1 MTKLSEQL
9 QNNSEDLQTKIQESA
24 RIKADAKLEE
34 IKDMLNEYFKY
45 HKELSE
51 MIDTYENDGL
61 SYEWRTMVNAIARLS
76 AFGRAVKETGESYN
90 SMSHARCVL

>member
-24 RIKADAKLEE
+24 RIKADARLEE
-34 IKDMLNEYFKY
+34 IKEMLDEYFEY

-51 MIDTYENDGL
+51 MIDTYENYGL
-61 SYEWRTMVNAIARLS
+61 SYEWRTMLDAIVRLS
-76 AFGRAVKETGESYN
+76 VFGKALKKTGESYN
-90 SMSHARCVL
+90 SMCNWRG